1 MAGTAF
7 AGAAISV
14 IKRSKPCGLMRSSV
28 FSMMIASAARTAA
41 SLTNSVR
48 EEPRKSAARSMI
60 AMSCSGRRID
70 KGYSFFFAGLRML
83 IPKSFVGYGSILSRC
98 SAFYNTIN
106 ANLNRE
112 RGPDGVLSFSVQ

>member
-60 AMSCSGRRID
+60 AMSCLSGRYRTPRIWVAVWISSVPRILD
-70 KGYSFFFAGLRML
+70 
-83 IPKSFVGYGSILSRC
+83 LSRVRQP
-98 SAFYNTIN
+98 SRMVAG
-106 ANLNRE
+106 A
-112 RGPDGVLSFSVQ
+112 